1 MDKVI
6 DFHATWCSP
15 CKVQKPIL
23 EKVAKELG
31 VEVEYVDIEE
41 QPEMAAKYKVR
52 SVPTMVI
59 LKDGEIKNTLVG
71 FHKES
76 MLKEKLLG

>member
-1 MDKVI
+1 MTKII
-6 DFHATWCSP
+6 DFNATWCGP
-15 CKVQKPIL
+15 CKAQKPIL
-23 EKVAKELG
+23 EKVGKELG
-31 VEVEYVDIEE
+31 IEIEYVDIDE
-41 QPEMAAKYKVR
+41 QPEMVVKYKIR

-59 LKDGEIKNTLVG
+59 LKDEEIKNTLVG